1 MTEAGIE
8 LLVALRKYIEESE
21 KRIENMSTQIKLLTS
36 HVQMIDAIDEAILE
50 VKNDRR
56 HI

>member
-36 HVQMIDAIDEAILE
+36 HVNLLNSIDEAILE
-50 VKNDRR
+50 VKNDRK

>member
-8 LLVALRKYIEESE
+8 LLVALRKYINESE

-50 VKNDRR
+50 AKDVRR
-56 HI
+56 HF

>member
-1 MTEAGIE
+1 MSEAGLE
-8 LLVALRKYIEESE
+8 LLLALRKYIDESE

-56 HI
+56 HF

>member
-36 HVQMIDAIDEAILE
+36 HVNLLNSIDEAILE

-56 HI
+56 HF